1 MDKRTKSR
9 LQLVLV
15 AAIFAAPV
23 LIALALNQA
32 GWRPH
37 GTRNFGELV
46 TPPQDMNSTHPQL
59 TDGGAF
65 VWHDTRWQWTLL
77 AVAGEGTDARGR
89 AKQGAVAGG
98 SCEAQ
103 CLAQLD
109 LLHRARLTLNQ
120 NSDRVRLVYSGP
132 PLPAAALEQLRPITL
147 ISDTDQAFAAWR
159 PNTPDTLA
167 AALVD
172 PSGFLMLRY
181 TAGFDANGLKKDLTR
196 LIH

>member
-46 TPPQDMNSTHPQL
+46 TPPQDMNSTHPQQ
-59 TDGGAF
+59 TDGGPF

-77 AVAGEGTDARGR
+77 AVASEGTDARGR
-89 AKQGAVAGG
+89 VTQGAVAGS
-98 SCEAQ
+98 SCENQ

-132 PLPAAALEQLRPITL
+132 ALPAAALEQLRPITL
-147 ISDTDQAFAAWR
+147 ITDTDQAFAAWR
-159 PNTPDTLA
+159 ANTPDTLA

>member
-46 TPPQDMNSTHPQL
+46 TPPQDMNSSHPQL

-65 VWHDTRWQWTLL
+65 VWHDMRWQWTLL
-77 AVAGEGTDARGR
+77 AVASEGADARGR
-89 AKQGAVAGG
+89 ATQGAVAAS

-132 PLPAAALEQLRPITL
+132 ALPAAALEQLRPITL
-147 ISDTDQAFAAWR
+147 INDTDQAFAAWR
-159 PNTPDTLA
+159 PSSPDTLA

-181 TAGFDANGLKKDLTR
+181 TAGFDANGLKKDLSR

>member
-46 TPPQDMNSTHPQL
+46 TPPQDMNSSHPQL

-65 VWHDTRWQWTLL
+65 VWHDMRWQWTLL
-77 AVAGEGTDARGR
+77 AVASEGADARGR
-89 AKQGAVAGG
+89 ATQGAVAAS

-132 PLPAAALEQLRPITL
+132 ALPAAALEQLRPITL
-147 ISDTDQAFAAWR
+147 INDTDQAFAAWR
-159 PNTPDTLA
+159 PSTPDTLA

>member
-46 TPPQDMNSTHPQL
+46 TPPQDMNSSHPQL

-65 VWHDTRWQWTLL
+65 VWHDMRWQWTLL
-77 AVAGEGTDARGR
+77 AVASEGADARGR
-89 AKQGAVAGG
+89 ATQGAVAAS

-132 PLPAAALEQLRPITL
+132 ALPAAALEQLRPITL
-147 ISDTDQAFAAWR
+147 INDTDQAFAAWR
-159 PNTPDTLA
+159 PSSPDTLA

>member
-1 MDKRTKSR
+1 
-9 LQLVLV
+9 
-15 AAIFAAPV
+15 
-23 LIALALNQA
+23 LALNQA

-89 AKQGAVAGG
+89 AKQGAVAGEGTDARGRAKQGAVAGG

-132 PLPAAALEQLRPITL
+132 TLPAAALEQLRPITL

>member
-15 AAIFAAPV
+15 AAIFAAPL

-46 TPPQDMNSTHPQL
+46 TPPQDMNSTHPQQ

-77 AVAGEGTDARGR
+77 AVASN
-89 AKQGAVAGG
+89 
-98 SCEAQ
+98 SCENQ

-132 PLPAAALEQLRPITL
+132 ALPAAALEQLRPITL
-147 ISDTDQAFAAWR
+147 INDTDQAFAAWR
-159 PNTPDTLA
+159 ANTPDTLA